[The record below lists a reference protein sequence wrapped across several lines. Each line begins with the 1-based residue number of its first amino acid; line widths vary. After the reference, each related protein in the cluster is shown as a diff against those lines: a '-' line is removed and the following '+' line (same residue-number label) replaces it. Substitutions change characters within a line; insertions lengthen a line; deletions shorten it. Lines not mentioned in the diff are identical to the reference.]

1 MRNKSSK
8 VAVLIGCYNHEKF
21 IIPCLE
27 SVKNQTYP
35 NVDIYLAD
43 DCSQDQTQEV
53 IRGYLHDHPTLNLKV
68 AFNQA
73 NKGIADNY
81 NSLIESALEDPDVE
95 YIIPFA
101 GDDLMRKDKVELQVN
116 AMQAQP
122 KVCLCYS
129 NMQWF
134 NSKTGKKIINH
145 FNFFFKHEPI
155 IENII
160 SEALIPTPTLCVK
173 REALELI
180 RYNNELKYINDYLFA
195 VELAILGNGVIYISD
210 SLVFYRKH
218 GESIMDTRTFYNE
231 RLHASDIIK
240 SKYGYEQAAM
250 KFAKTAEYDAVL
262 DCFYRNNYKEAF
274 IKALTLFPTFFSSSK
289 WFFRL
294 LKLLFIIKNKLI
306 GAVII
311 RK

>member
-1 MRNKSSK
+1 MRNKLSK
-8 VAVLIGCYNHEKF
+8 VAVLIGCYNHEEF

-43 DCSQDQTQEV
+43 DCSQDKTQEV
-53 IRGYLHDHPTLNLKV
+53 IIGYLRDHPTLNLKV
-68 AFNQA
+68 TFNKI
-73 NKGIADNY
+73 NKGIASNY
-81 NSLIESALEDPDVE
+81 NSLIESALKDQEVE

-116 AMQAQP
+116 ALQAEP

-134 NSKTGKKIINH
+134 NSETGKKIINH
-145 FNFFFKHEPI
+145 FNFFFKPELI

-160 SEALIPTPTLCVK
+160 SEALIPTPTLCIK
-173 REALELI
+173 RDALEQV

-195 VELAILGNGVIYISD
+195 VELAIFGHGVVYIPD
-210 SLVFYRKH
+210 NLVFYRKH
-218 GESIMDTRTFYNE
+218 GESIMDTRTFSDE
-231 RLHASDIIK
+231 RLQASDIIK
-240 SKYGYEQAAM
+240 RKYGYEQAAM
-250 KFAKTAEYDAVL
+250 KFSKTAEYDEVL
-262 DCFYRNNYKEAF
+262 DCFYRNKYKVAF
-274 IKALTLFPTFFSSSK
+274 KRALILFPTFFSSKK

-306 GAVII
+306 NSIII